1 MPDPFPDFCFW
12 DCDVV
17 HAFTAQSN
25 GQSADLGALPGG
37 GSSVPMWISSSGL
50 IAGVRENGETD
61 SLYSGLPQTRGVL
74 WHDGKITDL
83 GVLPEGGYQSEAN
96 SVNSSGQVVGAAL
109 NTIPDPNSMQQVST
123 PVGPGPFWLWGGIMP
138 PYLYQMRAF
147 LWDEENGMQDLGTL
161 PGGTDAQAILINE
174 AGQVVGYSYT
184 ASTQTGAC
192 FLLATDSFIW
202 EKGKGMTDLGGFGG
216 TCTLAAALNNRGQ
229 IVGESYRTGDQSAPG
244 FLWENGSIH
253 KLEGSFGGDFSGA
266 FAINEQ
272 GEAVGFG
279 YLAGNMTYHAAL
291 WKNVKSFADL
301 GVIGSDNAVTRPR

>member
-216 TCTLAAALNNRGQ
+216 TYVLLRRLSTIEGKSSANRTVQETNRHPASCGRMARFTSWRARLEE
-229 IVGESYRTGDQSAPG
+229 ISPG
-244 FLWENGSIH
+244 PSPSTSKEKPW
-253 KLEGSFGGDFSGA
+253 
-266 FAINEQ
+266 
-272 GEAVGFG
+272 
-279 YLAGNMTYHAAL
+279 
-291 WKNVKSFADL
+291 
-301 GVIGSDNAVTRPR
+301 GSDTSPET